1 MRKHISIITILVL
14 AFTFCFG
21 TTLVSAKSLT
31 QLQKEIKQ
39 KQEELEKGKKKEA
52 KLTDDI
58 KDLEKSI
65 ADLEDQIQ
73 VGEDKLVVLE
83 KDLDEAQKKVDEQN
97 DDLSDR
103 LRTMYKNGSVG
114 FVDVLMNSGSFSE
127 FLTNL
132 DLVQI
137 IYASDEEVL
146 EDLEK
151 AHKEVETKKNQVET
165 LQSNLKSS
173 KAMAKQEKGE
183 VEEQKEK
190 VAANNKETARL
201 LDNMEREAN
210 QIAAELA
217 AKSKRGE
224 ISNSESSKYSGGIFC
239 WPAPA
244 SSRIT
249 SNYGWRNCPFH
260 GKEFHPAIDIGR
272 PAGGGSISGT
282 PVLAAA
288 DGTVIS
294 SSYRS
299 SFGNCI
305 IIDHGGGVTTWYNHM
320 SSRLA
325 SVGTTVKK
333 GQQIGTVGSTG
344 DSTGPHLDF
353 RVYVNGSAQNP
364 MNYF

>member
-1 MRKHISIITILVL
+1 MRKHISIITIIVV
-14 AFTFCFG
+14 AFTLCFG
-21 TTLVSAKSLT
+21 TTVASAKSLSE
-31 QLQKEIKQ
+31 LQKEIAQKQ
-39 KQEELEKGKKKEA
+39 KELAEGKKKEA
-52 KLTDDI
+52 NLAEEI

-65 ADLEDQIQ
+65 SNLEDQIK
-73 VGEDKLVVLE
+73 VGEEKLVVLE
-83 KDLDEAQKKVDEQN
+83 DDLEAARKKVEEQN
-97 DDLSDR
+97 ENLEDR

-114 FVDVLMNSGSFSE
+114 FLDVLMNSGSFSE

-146 EDLEK
+146 EDLQK
-151 AHKEVETKKNQVET
+151 AHDEVESKKNKVEN

-173 KAMAKQEKGE
+173 KELAKSEKAS

-190 VAANNKETARL
+190 LAADNEETAKL
-201 LDNMEREAN
+201 LDNMEREAE

-217 AKSKRGE
+217 AKSKSGA
-224 ISNSESSKYSGGIFC
+224 ISNSDTSKYEGGIFC
-239 WPAPA
+239 WPTPS

-249 SNYGWRNCPFH
+249 SDYGWRNCPFH
-260 GKEFHPAIDIGR
+260 GKEFHPAIDIG
-272 PAGGGSISGT
+272 ASSGSA
-282 PVLAAA
+282 VLAAA

-305 IIDHGGGVTTWYNHM
+305 IIDHGGGVTTWYNHL
-320 SSRLA
+320 SSRLV
-325 SVGTTVKK
+325 SVGATVSK
-333 GQQIGTVGSTG
+333 GQQIGKVGSTG

-353 RVYVNGSAQNP
+353 RVYVNGEAQNP
-364 MNYF
+364 MSYF